1 VVRTRTDVALYVL
14 NHKRGHLRDLESAFK
29 ITLSVVAD
37 ATVSGQQS
45 YIIDRGEQVHT
56 LEAAKALLAAQAA
69 AAPSQTEEPYEDE
82 ERFDVEAEI
91 ETEETEGLTDEASG
105 EDASGEGEADGHR
118 RKRRRRRRGRGG
130 EAREGGAPR
139 DDSEAVRI
147 APEMAEGAIADEGEA
162 EEDET
167 ETDEQP
173 GFARAEQGQN
183 GERRPR
189 RRGRRGG
196 RRRRGG
202 TGAEDGL
209 AGSIAD
215 ELAPPSA
222 SEVVDAVA
230 DFDGGSPQPAPSF
243 AEPESV
249 SPTPDLQPE
258 VSAQPEPARAQTA
271 EEAAHEAAQEAERTA
286 APRRSTVREKVSFFT
301 SGQPEAPAPAPVVQS
316 EPEPASA
323 PAPAEPAAPAAT
335 TKAAPRKA
343 GWWSR
348 RFGGGN

>member
-1 VVRTRTDVALYVL
+1 
-14 NHKRGHLRDLESAFK
+14 
-29 ITLSVVAD
+29 
-37 ATVSGQQS
+37 VSGQQS
-45 YIIDRGEQVHT
+45 FIIDRGEQVHT
-56 LEAAKALLAAQAA
+56 LEAAKALLVAQAA
-69 AAPSQTEEPYEDE
+69 ATPPQTEEAYDDE
-82 ERFDVEAEI
+82 EPFDIEAEI
-91 ETEETEGLTDEASG
+91 ETEETEGLSDEAAG

-118 RKRRRRRRGRGG
+118 RKRRRRRRGRSG

-139 DDSEAVRI
+139 EDGDAVRI

-162 EEDET
+162 EEDES

-173 GFARAEQGQN
+173 GFARAEQGPN

-222 SEVVDAVA
+222 SEAAEAVA
-230 DFDGGSPQPAPSF
+230 DFDGGSPQSAPSF

-249 SPTPDLQPE
+249 SPTPDVQPA
-258 VSAQPEPARAQTA
+258 VRAQPEPARSQTA
-271 EEAAHEAAQEAERTA
+271 EAAHEASQEAERTA
-286 APRRSTVREKVSFFT
+286 ARRRSTVREKVSFLT
-301 SGQPEAPAPAPVVQS
+301 PGQPEAPAPAPTVHS

-323 PAPAEPAAPAAT
+323 PAPAEPAPAAT
-335 TKAAPRKA
+335 TEAAPRKA